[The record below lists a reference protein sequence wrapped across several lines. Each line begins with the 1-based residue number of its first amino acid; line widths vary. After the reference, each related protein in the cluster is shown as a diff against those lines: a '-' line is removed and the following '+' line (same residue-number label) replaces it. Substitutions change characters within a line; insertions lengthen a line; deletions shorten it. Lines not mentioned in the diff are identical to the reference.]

1 MPPPPTGPPSF
12 LSAQKHSVVSL
23 SSSSDRNA
31 VVSVSSFAKRSTT
44 KGLRETEYTAET
56 FFSSSSVDTRD
67 KTTTH
72 ISSLFGTHF
81 GKSTATSSK
90 TQKGGGV
97 FEHRARE
104 EEREFLPAKSRKL
117 ERLLLLSSGGQQRA
131 KEMNPAAAHAS
142 SASAPKGGV
151 DPTQV
156 PVIVMYSVGKA
167 EESIR
172 NSEFEKAKKMME
184 STDQLCVRY
193 GAPPPVHGLA
203 LRILADAYEQCV
215 RMEGTSDADRKR
227 GIEDAK
233 KCLRKGLDLCAPHF
247 GAKGLPKQLEGD
259 LYGRAGDLHNALAEL
274 HRKEEE
280 YIDAL
285 KHFREAVKKFSKL
298 DSKDFQAASANR
310 LAFTFMNMNE
320 WTDALKEL
328 KMAEELEQKLDS
340 RSEILSSTYNF
351 KGKCLAE
358 VGDKEEAKK
367 AFAEALKHALACG
380 NEPVKEEASKYLE
393 EHGYAEE
400 KMAPDAYI

>member
-1 MPPPPTGPPSF
+1 M
-12 LSAQKHSVVSL
+12 
-23 SSSSDRNA
+23 
-31 VVSVSSFAKRSTT
+31 
-44 KGLRETEYTAET
+44 
-56 FFSSSSVDTRD
+56 
-67 KTTTH
+67 
-72 ISSLFGTHF
+72 
-81 GKSTATSSK
+81 
-90 TQKGGGV
+90 
-97 FEHRARE
+97 
-104 EEREFLPAKSRKL
+104 PAKSRKL

>member
-1 MPPPPTGPPSF
+1 M
-12 LSAQKHSVVSL
+12 
-23 SSSSDRNA
+23 
-31 VVSVSSFAKRSTT
+31 
-44 KGLRETEYTAET
+44 
-56 FFSSSSVDTRD
+56 
-67 KTTTH
+67 
-72 ISSLFGTHF
+72 
-81 GKSTATSSK
+81 
-90 TQKGGGV
+90 
-97 FEHRARE
+97 
-104 EEREFLPAKSRKL
+104 
-117 ERLLLLSSGGQQRA
+117 
-131 KEMNPAAAHAS
+131 
-142 SASAPKGGV
+142 
-151 DPTQV
+151 
-156 PVIVMYSVGKA
+156 
-167 EESIR
+167 
-172 NSEFEKAKKMME
+172 
-184 STDQLCVRY
+184 
-193 GAPPPVHGLA
+193 
-203 LRILADAYEQCV
+203 
-215 RMEGTSDADRKR
+215 
-227 GIEDAK
+227 
-233 KCLRKGLDLCAPHF
+233 CAPHF